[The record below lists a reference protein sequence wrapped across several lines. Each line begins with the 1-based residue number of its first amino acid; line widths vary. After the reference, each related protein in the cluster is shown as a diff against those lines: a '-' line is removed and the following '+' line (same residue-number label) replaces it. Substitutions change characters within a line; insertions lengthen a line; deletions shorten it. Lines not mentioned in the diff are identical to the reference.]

1 MSLRRF
7 PWKAPRIT
15 DSSYKL
21 FISAPSPGTPVSSDA
36 VSRRSCDGRPR
47 SINEGTQED
56 GETRRKSAPNPD
68 PAVVEEPGNQHHQH
82 HHHHHPNGKPE
93 IPDETTDSVLTS
105 PATSPGPRIES
116 SSRREETL
124 KGPWRLLRLLPRET
138 RAIMGKM
145 LEIDP
150 RKRATIADMME
161 DPWITETLVCQ
172 QIETNIIK
180 APGHTHTLEPGTE
193 VTPADNKK

>member
-15 DSSYKL
+15 DNSYKL
-21 FISAPSPGTPVSSDA
+21 FISPLSPGSPISSDA
-36 VSRRSCDGRPR
+36 VSRRSSDGR
-47 SINEGTQED
+47 SMIEGTQED
-56 GETRRKSAPNPD
+56 GETRRKSASNPD
-68 PAVVEEPGNQHHQH
+68 PVVVEESGHQHHQH
-82 HHHHHPNGKPE
+82 HHHHHNEKSGTPNENNEVVG
-93 IPDETTDSVLTS
+93 TS
-105 PATSPGPRIES
+105 AATSSGTRIEPS
-116 SSRREETL
+116 TRREETL
-124 KGPWRLLRLLPRET
+124 RGPWRLLRLLPRET

-161 DPWITETLVCQ
+161 DPWITETPVCQ

-193 VTPADNKK
+193 VTPPDNKR